1 MGGHV
6 HVPHF
11 IQLFYIFIGSLK
23 QGTNRILK
31 THQKYISNTHPTL
44 FNNQGHVRIIT
55 YSNTVFYRNNWAFSH
70 TKMAIASKLILKVF
84 FLNHLM
90 FQVLRLTIWPEYVN
104 LSFWQFVSLYAT
116 FSCIYLICT
125 WDVTFRLA
133 LVFINYQ
140 FH

>member
-55 YSNTVFYRNNWAFSH
+55 YSQ
-70 TKMAIASKLILKVF
+70 F
-84 FLNHLM
+84 FTG
-90 FQVLRLTIWPEYVN
+90 TIEHFHIRKWQLLQN
-104 LSFWQFVSLYAT
+104 LY
-116 FSCIYLICT
+116 
-125 WDVTFRLA
+125 
-133 LVFINYQ
+133 
-140 FH
+140 